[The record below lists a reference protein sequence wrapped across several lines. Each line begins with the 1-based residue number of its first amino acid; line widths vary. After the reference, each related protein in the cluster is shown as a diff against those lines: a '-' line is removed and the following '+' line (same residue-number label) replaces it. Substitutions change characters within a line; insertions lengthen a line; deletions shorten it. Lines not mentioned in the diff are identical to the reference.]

1 MKDINKLVIS
11 GGAAN
16 VYYILGGLDIL
27 YDKGKLENIQY
38 FSGASIGALVC
49 VLLNLDWS
57 PRKIADKLSD
67 ITSKGV
73 EWNYSQMLNMV
84 INFSKGSII
93 DIKPYEDF
101 IDQILKEED
110 INTMMDLYNK
120 TGKELIVAT
129 SNLTTYLP
137 EYISYKTDPKIPVKE
152 ALLMSMAIPFCF
164 ETRKYNGQLY
174 CDGAV
179 LAGFPMD
186 NQENTLGIWLMDCD
200 TKNLFHKIIIAFF
213 RNTYNNISNKDNIIV
228 INKENNN
235 VFLKAD
241 IQQQLSMFNS
251 GQNQVLQQLV
261 DIFKDC

>member
-1 MKDINKLVIS
+1 MEDINKLVIC

-27 YDKGKLENIQY
+27 YDKGKLKNINSY
-38 FSGASIGALVC
+38 CGTSIGALVG
-49 VLLNLDWS
+49 VLLNINWS
-57 PRKIADKLSD
+57 PRKIADTLSD
-67 ITSKGV
+67 ITSTGA
-73 EWNYSQMLNMV
+73 EWGYSQLLNII

-101 IDQILKEED
+101 IDLLFEKEN
-110 INTMMDLYNK
+110 ITTMIDLYNK
-120 TGKELIVAT
+120 TGKEMIIST
-129 SNLTTYLP
+129 SNLDTYLP
-137 EYISYKTDPKIPVKE
+137 EYISYKTDPKIPVKD

-174 CDGAV
+174 CDGGI
-179 LAGFPMD
+179 LGGFPMD
-186 NQENTLGIWLMDCD
+186 NNENILGIWLMDCD
-200 TKNLFHKIIIAFF
+200 SKNLLHKILIAFF
-213 RNTYNNISNKDNIIV
+213 RKTYNNIINKDKIIV
-228 INKENNN
+228 INKDNNN